1 MIDDGNLEKFE
12 YKLKVKNLFED
23 YLKGNVLMFDE
34 ELIERLE
41 EYGEY
46 RFRVNDKVQTY
57 FCLRNDV
64 KVKHNFTPQL
74 IKTLFNLASMP
85 TEITV

>member
-1 MIDDGNLEKFE
+1 LIDDGNVEKFE

-46 RFRVNDKVQTY
+46 RLRVNDKVQMY

-74 IKTLFNLASMP
+74 VKTLFNLASLP
-85 TEITV
+85 AEITV